1 MGDDLPVLDG
11 NGRRV
16 LPMPATHVIDRGGW
30 IVFSHV
36 EADYRER
43 AEPVAALAAVRQSG
57 MQG

>member
-1 MGDDLPVLDG
+1 MLDG
-11 NGRRV
+11 NGRWV
-16 LPMPATHVIDRGGW
+16 LPMPATYVIDRDGW

-43 AEPVAALAAVRQSG
+43 AEPVAALTAVRQSG